1 MIFRLLSLTACLFAS
16 ATRFAA
22 SADDDVI
29 AACWPPA
36 ARSAALL
43 AADTKSLD
51 RLLADDL
58 RYTHSNGKV
67 ETKAIHIDA
76 FAGGLRYARF
86 QTSNLHGHVISPDV
100 VVLTGSIDQRKG
112 VPEKWKDYRL
122 LFHAVWRKDAASDL
136 QACDSRSPARS
147 WKNFSTSVWLRP
159 PTTHICGMAKRGR
172 PVPVTTPRLEK
183 EAGWS

>member
-1 MIFRLLSLTACLFAS
+1 MNPLRLLSLTACLFAS
-16 ATRFAA
+16 AATQLFAA

-29 AACWPPA
+29 AGVLAA
-36 ARSAALL
+36 DQARSAALL

-122 LFHAVWRKDAASDL
+122 LFHAVWRKDAGAWRLASL
-136 QACDSRSPARS
+136 QTVAPPAPI
-147 WKNFSTSVWLRP
+147 K
-159 PTTHICGMAKRGR
+159 
-172 PVPVTTPRLEK
+172 
-183 EAGWS
+183 